1 MQIPT
6 IKINDSFDICVY
18 FCYMLN
24 EFGDLGD
31 CMISEI
37 VMSLES
43 VNYFELM
50 TEVGVMEKKG
60 LVATRRD
67 KERGERVYS
76 LMPDGKTLAEE
87 FANVRIPLSIR
98 EHTAE
103 VYNEA
108 AKRIKL
114 EKSIRCHIIYDYE
127 RKRYDLNVKFLNEIN
142 GEIILDIM
150 LYAPDEDRA
159 KEMKERFLSRPSFV
173 IRRIMN
179 MFLKD
184 DFFMYDN

>member
-1 MQIPT
+1 
-6 IKINDSFDICVY
+6 
-18 FCYMLN
+18 MLN

-60 LVATRRD
+60 LIATRRD

-103 VYNEA
+103 V
-108 AKRIKL
+108 
-114 EKSIRCHIIYDYE
+114 
-127 RKRYDLNVKFLNEIN
+127 
-142 GEIILDIM
+142 
-150 LYAPDEDRA
+150 
-159 KEMKERFLSRPSFV
+159 
-173 IRRIMN
+173 
-179 MFLKD
+179 
-184 DFFMYDN
+184 

>member
-1 MQIPT
+1 
-6 IKINDSFDICVY
+6 
-18 FCYMLN
+18 MLN
-24 EFGDLGD
+24 EFVDLGD

-60 LVATRRD
+60 LIATRRD

-108 AKRIKL
+108 AKRIEL

-173 IRRIMN
+173 VRRIMN

-184 DFFMYDN
+184 DFFMYDK